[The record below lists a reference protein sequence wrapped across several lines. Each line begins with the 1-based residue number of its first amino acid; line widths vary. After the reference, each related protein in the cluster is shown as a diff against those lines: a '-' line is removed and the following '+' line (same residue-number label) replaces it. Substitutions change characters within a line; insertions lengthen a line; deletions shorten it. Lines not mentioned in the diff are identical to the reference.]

1 MAEDFIRVQT
11 QLHLSNEEFHLV
23 PFEYITTEFER
34 LTREISAERS
44 IPVPEE
50 DLLAIHRL
58 NIEQKAAFDLIY
70 DAALSGKGGVYFVDG
85 PGGTGKSF
93 LYKVLLAHI
102 RSKGYIGLI
111 VASSGIAASNFLGGR
126 TAHSRFKIPI
136 DGGPNVKSLLSF
148 QSSEAELIRTSKII
162 IWDEA
167 PMADKSII
175 EALNN
180 LLQELCENKLIFG
193 GRLVVFGG
201 DFRQVLPVVPRGTRK
216 EQVEASVV
224 TCTLWNH
231 FIKLRLTDNM
241 RARDDPG
248 FINFLMRIGNG
259 EEPTNDNGKI
269 AIPRPMLIPYTSV
282 EQSLELLIAYVY
294 PQMEMF
300 QSDPFEMMKRT
311 ILCPKNE
318 FVDDINHRLIDRL
331 QGNQVVNINPVE
343 GLCNGTRLIC
353 KILLP
358 NVVGAIIAIGQFRG
372 KHVSIPK
379 IPLEPNP
386 SDSKYLI
393 PFIRRQIPVRLCF
406 AITINKSQGQTLDY
420 VGLYL
425 KQPVFSHGQLYV
437 GLSRAKSGK
446 NVKVLIIPPTC
457 SDPGTEYTTNV
468 VYNEVLTKANLS

>member
-1 MAEDFIRVQT
+1 MV
-11 QLHLSNEEFHLV
+11 
-23 PFEYITTEFER
+23 
-34 LTREISAERS
+34 
-44 IPVPEE
+44 
-50 DLLAIHRL
+50 
-58 NIEQKAAFDLIY
+58 
-70 DAALSGKGGVYFVDG
+70 
-85 PGGTGKSF
+85 
-93 LYKVLLAHI
+93 
-102 RSKGYIGLI
+102 
-111 VASSGIAASNFLGGR
+111 
-126 TAHSRFKIPI
+126 
-136 DGGPNVKSLLSF
+136 
-148 QSSEAELIRTSKII
+148 
-162 IWDEA
+162 
-167 PMADKSII
+167 DKSII

-201 DFRQVLPVVPRGTRK
+201 DFRQVLPVVPGGTRK

-224 TCTLWNH
+224 TCTLCNH

-248 FINFLMRIGNG
+248 FINFLLTMERLQFRVLYLYQWKDCING

-269 AIPRPMLIPYTSV
+269 AIPRPILIPYTSV

-331 QGNQVVNINPVE
+331 QGNQVVYTSDDRAKSAKDQGDYVDYLNTLEPKGLPQHKLILKINSPIILLRNINPVE

-353 KILLP
+353 KTLLP
-358 NVVGAIIAIGQFRG
+358 NVVGAIIATGQFRG
-372 KHVSIPK
+372 KHVWIQK

-406 AITINKSQGQTLDY
+406 AMTINKSQGQTLDY

-425 KQPVFSHGQLYV
+425 KQPAIQGT
-437 GLSRAKSGK
+437 
-446 NVKVLIIPPTC
+446 PTC
-457 SDPGTEYTTNV
+457 SDSGTEYTTNI
-468 VYNEVLTKANLS
+468 VYNEVLKKANLR